1 MSGDTVVH
9 TVELDVPEHEETQW
23 DRDKRA
29 FWEMRESLLPE
40 YQGKYVA
47 VYNGEVVDSDEDDIA
62 LAERVYERLGY
73 VPIYCQLVTDGPL
86 PVYRVPGPRVVR
98 P

>member
-9 TVELDVPEHEETQW
+9 TVELDTPGREETQW

-40 YQGKYVA
+40 YEGKYVA
-47 VYNGEVVDSDEDDIA
+47 VYRGEVVDSDEEDIA
-62 LAERVYERLGY
+62 LTDRFYRRYGY
-73 VPIYCQLVTDGPL
+73 VPVYCQLVTNGAL
-86 PVYRVPGPRVVR
+86 PVYRVRSPRIIR
-98 P
+98 Q